1 MAKQNI
7 NIVGIPILY
16 NILEEIKDNLSFKV
30 VNFSSTD
37 NFLKFLN
44 ENKLDKKNFFIITNI
59 SNKDFFLKKNFFDV
73 KNIFFMSPKN
83 RKIYIENNYNIFKYP
98 VDIYNLIEKINIQ
111 LIKYKYNFQSKIK
124 VKNYSLDLNSR
135 IISKGDNILK
145 LTEREMDI
153 IIFLTESNLPQKINA
168 LQNRV
173 WGYSSELETHTVET
187 HVYRLRKKIYDNF
200 KDQYFIISTDTGYF
214 IEWKRKIS
222 LLEN

>member
-1 MAKQNI
+1 MLKQNV
-7 NIVGIPILY
+7 NIVGVPILY

-44 ENKLDKKNFFIITNI
+44 ENKLYKKNFFIITSIN
-59 SNKDFFLKKNFFDV
+59 NKDFFLKKNFFNV

-168 LQNRV
+168 LQNQV

-187 HVYRLRKKIYDNF
+187 HVYRLRKKIYDSF

-214 IEWKRKIS
+214 IE
-222 LLEN
+222 

>member
-44 ENKLDKKNFFIITNI
+44 ENKLDKKNFFIITSIN
-59 SNKDFFLKKNFFDV
+59 NKDFFLKKNFFNV

-187 HVYRLRKKIYDNF
+187 HVYRLRKKIYDSF

-214 IEWKRKIS
+214 IE
-222 LLEN
+222 

>member
-16 NILEEIKDNLSFKV
+16 NILEEIKDNFSFNV
-30 VNFSSTD
+30 VNFSSTSD
-37 NFLKFLN
+37 FLKFLN
-44 ENKLDKKNFFIITNI
+44 ENKLDKKNFF
-59 SNKDFFLKKNFFDV
+59 SV
-73 KNIFFMSPKN
+73 KNIFFMSQKN
-83 RKIYIENNYNIFKYP
+83 KKIDMENNYNIFKYP

-214 IEWKRKIS
+214 IE
-222 LLEN
+222 

>member
-44 ENKLDKKNFFIITNI
+44 ENKLDKKNFFIITSIN
-59 SNKDFFLKKNFFDV
+59 NKDFFLKKNFFNV

-98 VDIYNLIEKINIQ
+98 VDNYNLIEKINIQ

-168 LQNRV
+168 LQNQV

-214 IEWKRKIS
+214 IE
-222 LLEN
+222 

>member
-7 NIVGIPILY
+7 NIIGIPILY

-30 VNFSSTD
+30 INFNSTA

-44 ENKLDKKNFFIITNI
+44 ENKLDKKNFFIITSIN
-59 SNKDFFLKKNFFDV
+59 NKDFFLKKYFFNV

-83 RKIYIENNYNIFKYP
+83 KKIDVENNYNIFKYP

-135 IISKGDNILK
+135 IISKDDNILK

-153 IIFLTESNLPQKINA
+153 IIFLNDSNLPQKINV
-168 LQNRV
+168 LQDQV

-187 HVYRLRKKIYDNF
+187 HIYRLRKKIYDSF
-200 KDQYFIISTDTGYF
+200 KDQHFIISTDTGYF
-214 IEWKRKIS
+214 IE
-222 LLEN
+222 